1 MLLSFL
7 TTYFNAQLTQGRE
20 KGTLLIRSVEHENSL
35 TSMAF
40 SNFKC
45 QWNFQ
50 VPSKFSETE
59 VHYRFFELTD
69 SSVIPYGE
77 DTKYSEKEKKSFNSD
92 KLSGR
97 FLPRSMTAEQTCFLF
112 FLDLFTLVIQ
122 TFLYFF
128 IASAINSQIDEPPS
142 VIISQCSNIIFSIW
156 TFFKHCSFQ
165 CGSVLFIK
173 WHDSHRGLT
182 VQAVPCTEF
191 GSEETEYK
199 AYLF

>member
-77 DTKYSEKEKKSFNSD
+77 DTKYSEKKKKASTQINYQVDFSLEVWQQN
-92 KLSGR
+92 KLA
-97 FLPRSMTAEQTCFLF
+97 F
-112 FLDLFTLVIQ
+112 
-122 TFLYFF
+122 YFF
-128 IASAINSQIDEPPS
+128 
-142 VIISQCSNIIFSIW
+142 
-156 TFFKHCSFQ
+156 
-165 CGSVLFIK
+165 
-173 WHDSHRGLT
+173 
-182 VQAVPCTEF
+182 
-191 GSEETEYK
+191 
-199 AYLF
+199 

>member
-1 MLLSFL
+1 MLLSFI
-7 TTYFNAQLTQGRE
+7 TTYFNSQLTQCRE
-20 KGTLLIRSVEHENSL
+20 KGTLPIKSLQHENSL

-40 SNFKC
+40 FSFKC

-50 VPSKFSETE
+50 VSSKFSETK

-77 DTKYSEKEKKSFNSD
+77 DTKYSEKKKKNLNSD

-97 FLPRSMTAEQTCFLF
+97 FLHRSTIAAFYF
-112 FLDLFTLVIQ
+112 FLNLFTLVIQ
-122 TFLYFF
+122 ILLCFF
-128 IASAINSQIDEPPS
+128 ITSAINSQIDEPPS

-156 TFFKHCSFQ
+156 TVFKHCSFH
-165 CGSVLFIK
+165 CSSVLFIK

-182 VQAVPCTEF
+182 VQAVPYTEF
-191 GSEETEYK
+191 GSEETEYR